1 MTSAVNP
8 ASTSGDEREHV
19 HAASSAG
26 SNGNGAHPD
35 DLNGRTPAAVAELV
49 APRLQRVPPNAPVA
63 PIPSTAGAG
72 GIRRFVG
79 SLRTFDSLKTAH
91 YRWFFFAMFGW
102 FSSMNMQ
109 MLVRGYLVF
118 DLTGSYAALGAIS
131 LANAVPGLLLSLF
144 GGVVA
149 DRFPKR
155 LVVQIGQTVSALNA
169 LVIAILLIADVLT
182 YPHLLISAVVQ
193 GTVVALM
200 MPSRQAM
207 ISDIVP
213 PRLVMNAI
221 ALNSAGMNLARLSIP
236 ALGGLILAAA
246 GAAWVYFL
254 MCALYFFSVV
264 TLTKVPKQP
273 IEFSAED
280 SVVPDGMPQRR
291 MMRGGRGRGG
301 KGGIR
306 ELRDGLAYVAKEPTL
321 RTVLIVNFLFVLC
334 SMPYMQMLP
343 GFVDDV
349 LDGGPGTLGLLMSI
363 TGIGSLSGS
372 LVVAS
377 LPSRRRGRL
386 LIFGSAFL
394 GAALIAFS
402 LSTSVAVTAGIMVFI
417 GIGQSARMSL
427 SNVIIQTKVEDEYRG
442 RVMSLYMMEMSL
454 TQFGSFGVGVLASL
468 FGVQW
473 ALGGTAALL
482 IVIAACAYLF
492 IPRLRNLD

>member
-8 ASTSGDEREHV
+8 AATSGDEREH
-19 HAASSAG
+19 APSAD
-26 SNGNGAHPD
+26 SNGNGTHAD
-35 DLNGRTPAAVAELV
+35 ASNGGALVAVAERV
-49 APRLQRVPPNAPVA
+49 EPRLEGVPPAAPVA
-63 PIPSTAGAG
+63 PLPRAAGAG
-72 GIRRFVG
+72 GARGFIR
-79 SLRTFDSLKTAH
+79 SLRTFDSLKTTH
-91 YRWFFFAMFGW
+91 YRWFFLAMFGW

-118 DLTGSYAALGAIS
+118 DLTGSYAALGAVS
-131 LANAVPGLLLSLF
+131 LANAIPGLLLSLF

-169 LVIAILLIADVLT
+169 LVIAGLLIADVLS

-236 ALGGLILAAA
+236 AIGGLVLAAA

-254 MCALYFFSVV
+254 MCALYAFSVV
-264 TLTKVPKQP
+264 TLTKVPKRP

-291 MMRGGRGRGG
+291 MMRGGGGRGG
-301 KGGIR
+301 GGRGGLR
-306 ELRDGLAYVAKEPTL
+306 ELRAGLAYVAHEPTL
-321 RTVLIVNFLFVLC
+321 RTVLIINFLFVLC

-349 LDGGPGTLGLLMSI
+349 LEGGPGTLGLLMSI
-363 TGIGSLSGS
+363 TGIGSLAGS

-386 LIFGSAFL
+386 LIFGAGFL
-394 GAALIAFS
+394 GVALIAFS
-402 LSTSVAVTAGIMVFI
+402 LSTTVAVTAVIMVFI

-454 TQFGSFGVGVLASL
+454 TQFGSFGVGILASI
-468 FGVQW
+468 FGVQA
-473 ALGGTAALL
+473 ALGGAAAML
-482 IVIAACAYLF
+482 IVIAVCSYLF
-492 IPRLRNLD
+492 VPRLRDLD

>member
-8 ASTSGDEREHV
+8 AATSDDEREH
-19 HAASSAG
+19 APAG
-26 SNGNGAHPD
+26 DSNGNGTHAD
-35 DLNGRTPAAVAELV
+35 ASNGGTPVAVAELV
-49 APRLQRVPPNAPVA
+49 EPRLEDMPPAAPVA
-63 PIPSTAGAG
+63 PLRRAGAG
-72 GIRRFVG
+72 GVRGFIR
-79 SLRTFDSLKTAH
+79 SLRTFDSLKTTH
-91 YRWFFFAMFGW
+91 YRWFFLAMFGW

-118 DLTGSYAALGAIS
+118 DLTGSYAALGAVS
-131 LANAVPGLLLSLF
+131 LANAIPGLLLSLF

-155 LVVQIGQTVSALNA
+155 LVVQIGQSVSALNA
-169 LVIAILLIADVLT
+169 LAIAVLLIADVLS

-236 ALGGLILAAA
+236 AIGGLILAAA

-264 TLTKVPKQP
+264 TLAKVPKRP

-280 SVVPDGMPQRR
+280 SVVPEGMPQRR
-291 MMRGGRGRGG
+291 GMRGGGRGRGG
-301 KGGIR
+301 KGGLR
-306 ELRDGLAYVAKEPTL
+306 ELRDGLAYVSKEPTL

-349 LDGGPGTLGLLMSI
+349 LEGGPGTLGLLMSI
-363 TGIGSLSGS
+363 TGIGSLFGS

-386 LIFGSAFL
+386 LIFGAGFL
-394 GAALIAFS
+394 GVALIAFS
-402 LSTSVAVTAGIMVFI
+402 LSTTVAVTAVIMVFI
-417 GIGQSARMSL
+417 GVGQSARMSL

-454 TQFGSFGVGVLASL
+454 TQFGSFGVGILASI
-468 FGVQW
+468 FGVQA
-473 ALGGTAALL
+473 ALGGAAAML
-482 IVIAACAYLF
+482 IVIAVCAYLF
-492 IPRLRNLD
+492 VPRLRDLD